1 MGASFFHSS
10 ANIGLNAKSI
20 TVEVDISSGLP
31 RFTIV
36 GLPDA
41 AISESRDRVRA
52 AIKNSG
58 FTFPRT
64 RVTVNLA
71 PADIKKQGPAYDFPI
86 ALALLAASGLLLNP
100 NALNDIIIIGELALD
115 GTVRPVDGVLLAS
128 LMAREENFKGI
139 IVAPENAEEAGLVN
153 DVPVHPIKSLKELV
167 DYIQAG
173 EALPVYTP
181 KDIKAKERIEIDTMS
196 SIKGQEYTK
205 RALEIAAAGGHNIIF
220 SGPPGSGKTMLA
232 RAVPTILPELTFNE
246 ALEITKIHSVA
257 GLTNQKR
264 GMDLDRP
271 FRSPHHSSSSVA
283 LIGGGTWP
291 RPGEVSLA
299 HRGVLFLDEFP
310 EFPRGA
316 IENLRQPLEDGIVT
330 ISRAAGTLEFPAQFM
345 LVAAMNPCPC
355 GFLSD
360 PTKACICTPNK
371 VIQYQQKISGPLMD
385 RIDIAVE
392 VPKVE
397 FEKLTS
403 KEKGETS
410 QEIRKRVQKARDIQ
424 IERYKNES
432 IQINTELTSKLL
444 EKYCELNDEC
454 HALAKQAVER
464 LNLSARAYTRVL
476 KVARTIA
483 DLSGAENLEVSHLTE
498 ALQYR
503 PRGRE

>member
-10 ANIGLNAKSI
+10 ANIGLNAKPI

-31 RFTIV
+31 SFKIV

-71 PADIKKQGPAYDFPI
+71 PADIKKQGPAYDLPI
-86 ALALLAASGLLLNP
+86 ALALLAASGLLMNP
-100 NALNDIIIIGELALD
+100 GLIKNKIIMGELALD
-115 GTVRPVDGVLLAS
+115 GTVRPINGVLLAS
-128 LMAREENFKGI
+128 LMSDEEEYDGI
-139 IVAPENAEEAGLVN
+139 IVAKENADEAGLVKGVAVHPVGSLRELVTYIQTG
-153 DVPVHPIKSLKELV
+153 DPLPVHHSKK
-167 DYIQAG
+167 
-173 EALPVYTP
+173 
-181 KDIKAKERIEIDTMS
+181 IKAVERLDIDVMS

-205 RALEIAAAGGHNIIF
+205 RALEIAAAGGHNILF

-232 RAVPTILPELTFNE
+232 RAVPTILPELTFKE
-246 ALEITKIHSVA
+246 SLEITKIHSVA

-264 GMDLDRP
+264 GLVLDRP
-271 FRSPHHSSSSVA
+271 FRSPHHSSSSVS

-371 VIQYQQKISGPLMD
+371 VIKYQQKISGPLMD

-392 VPKVE
+392 VPKVD

-403 KEKGETS
+403 REKGES
-410 QEIRKRVQKARDIQ
+410 SRSIRKRVQKARDIQ
-424 IERYKNES
+424 NKRYENDG
-432 IQINTELTSKLL
+432 IQINAELNSKLL
-444 EKYCELNDEC
+444 DKYCALNAEC

-483 DLSGAENLEVSHLTE
+483 DLSGSSDLELAHLTE
-498 ALQYR
+498 AIQYR